1 MNGIAWVVEVDWG
14 YGKGYEPQVI
24 QQSRAHARYCAKA
37 WREDGK
43 PVRVRKYIRQPETR
57 P

>member
-43 PVRVRKYIRQPETR
+43 PARVRKYLRQPEVR